1 CDVDRADGPDAN
13 FSVPAEDQTVVDVGW
28 DAANS
33 QDAERDAFYSM
44 NVAHDYIKA
53 LDPAF
58 VGNDYPMRCIVNID
72 RTCNAFSDGAG
83 FTFSA
88 AGGGCPTTATMPD
101 VVYHEYGHAV
111 NDNLYIQAG
120 SPLGMQ
126 NSTLHE
132 ATADV
137 NASFIHDS
145 PDIGKG
151 FYGPGTVL
159 RSLHNSKR
167 WPEDNG
173 NDAHITCLILGG

>member
-1 CDVDRADGPDAN
+1 
-13 FSVPAEDQTVVDVGW
+13 W
-28 DAANS
+28 
-33 QDAERDAFYSM
+33 
-44 NVAHDYIKA
+44 
-53 LDPAF
+53 
-58 VGNDYPMRCIVNID
+58 
-72 RTCNAFSDGAG
+72 DGAG
-83 FTFSA
+83 VNFFA
-88 AGGGCPTTATMPD
+88 AGGGCPNTATMPD

-137 NASFIHDS
+137 NAAFIQDR
-145 PDIGKG
+145 PDLGKG

-173 NDAHITCLILGG
+173 NDAHITCLILGGALWDLRQAVGLDVARRLAHYAEYGRPDDLDDGMAMYEFFVETLVADDDDAD